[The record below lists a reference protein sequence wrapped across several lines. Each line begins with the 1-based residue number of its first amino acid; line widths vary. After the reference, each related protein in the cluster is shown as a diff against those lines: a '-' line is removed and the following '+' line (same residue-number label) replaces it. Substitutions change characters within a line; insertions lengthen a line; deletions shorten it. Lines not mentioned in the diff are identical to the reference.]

1 MEIICASSR
10 ECEAYLSTE
19 RQWGYWLICFTIVV
33 SMKVAWSNEKQH
45 YLIQGISILAPGV
58 TVKGCKNVQDVC
70 SSLASLHY
78 LLNLSMGN
86 GSHADYVLIWEGIFL
101 LSLSNVKFQ

>member
-1 MEIICASSR
+1 MRSLPEYR
-10 ECEAYLSTE
+10 EAV
-19 RQWGYWLICFTIVV
+19 GYWLICFTIVV
-33 SMKVAWSNEKQH
+33 SMKVAWSNEKRH
-45 YLIQGISILAPGV
+45 YLIQGISILAPVV

-86 GSHADYVLIWEGIFL
+86 GSYADFVLIW
-101 LSLSNVKFQ
+101 